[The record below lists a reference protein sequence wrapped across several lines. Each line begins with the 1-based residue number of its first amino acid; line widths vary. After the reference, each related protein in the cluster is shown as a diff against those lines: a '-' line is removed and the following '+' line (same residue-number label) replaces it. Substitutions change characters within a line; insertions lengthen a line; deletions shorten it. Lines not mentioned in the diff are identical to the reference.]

1 MSRWTVVGPLK
12 PANIPEGAT
21 RSDRR
26 SVEIERVLSG
36 Q

>member
-1 MSRWTVVGPLK
+1 MK
-12 PANIPEGAT
+12 PVGAT

-36 Q
+36 QRGSGPVSASRWSS